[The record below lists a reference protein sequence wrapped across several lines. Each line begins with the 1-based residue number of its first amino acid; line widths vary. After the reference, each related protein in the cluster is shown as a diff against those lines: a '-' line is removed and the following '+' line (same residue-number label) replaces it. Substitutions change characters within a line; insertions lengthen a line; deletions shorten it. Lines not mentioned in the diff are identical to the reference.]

1 MRRLLAL
8 TVIAL
13 GVAASAAAEPPLG
26 SRLGSRERANGQAA
40 EAKAAAQ
47 GHAAAKCIVNKRR
60 QSTERMLSSTD
71 PATVKKAYK
80 DLWAG
85 DLTCYSG
92 FEDNDSGFVEGRV
105 IDAPF
110 DVMRGMLAEELV
122 RRDAATV
129 GRLPVL
135 QPLHQIYSRPWYA
148 VTARDPIVDEMATC
162 VADVNPVGTLA
173 LFQTDA
179 YTDGE
184 MAVVRNLS
192 ADFGRCLR
200 AGARLTANRQ
210 ALRAALAEALYQRT
224 QPWPVQAPTPTPA
237 APPTPAAHQ
246 EHGR

>member
-1 MRRLLAL
+1 MRKFVLFA
-8 TVIAL
+8 VMAL
-13 GVAASAAAEPPLG
+13 GLAGAAAADPPLG
-26 SRLGSRERANGQAA
+26 SRIGNRERGNGQAA
-40 EAKAAAQ
+40 EQKAAQQ
-47 GHAAAKCIVNKRR
+47 GHAAAKCMVNKRR
-60 QSTERMLSSTD
+60 QTAVRMLASTD
-71 PATVKKAYK
+71 AAIVKKAYK

-110 DVMRGMLAEELV
+110 DVMRGMLAEELIK
-122 RRDAATV
+122 RAAAV
-129 GRLPVL
+129 VAQLPLL

-148 VTARDPIVDEMATC
+148 VTNRDPIVDEMATC

-173 LFQTDA
+173 LFQTDP

-192 ADFGRCLR
+192 PDFGRCLR

-210 ALRAALAEALYQRT
+210 SLRAALAEALYQRT

-237 APPTPAAHQ
+237 VPTPKGQ
-246 EHGR
+246 GG

>member
-1 MRRLLAL
+1 MRKVVALA
-8 TVIAL
+8 VIAL
-13 GVAASAAAEPPLG
+13 GVAGTAAADPPIG
-26 SRLGSRERANGQAA
+26 SRLGQRERGNGQAA
-40 EAKAAAQ
+40 EAKAASQ
-47 GHAAAKCIVNKRR
+47 GHAAAKCIVNKKR
-60 QSTERMLSSTD
+60 QATERLLSSTD
-71 PATVKKAYK
+71 AATVKKVYK

-122 RRDAATV
+122 RRDAAGV

-135 QPLHQIYSRPWYA
+135 QPLNQIYSRPWYA

-173 LFQTDA
+173 LFQTEA
-179 YTDGE
+179 YTEAE

-224 QPWPVQAPTPTPA
+224 QPWPVQQPTPA
-237 APPTPAAHQ
+237 SPPPQAAHQ